1 MRIVREQ
8 LRSVYGTVLIHVLV
22 MEEEPEMASALVRGL
37 QEELLDVS
45 LRKTAEAR
53 CNSAG
58 NHHRQESKLIQSLVN
73 RDIPSLAWFI
83 PFQKE
88 RADKH
93 KR

>member
-8 LRSVYGTVLIHVLV
+8 LRSVYGAVLIHVLV
-22 MEEEPEMASALVRGL
+22 LEEEPEMASALVRGL

-53 CNSAG
+53 CNFAG
-58 NHHRQESKLIQSLVN
+58 NHHRQESKLIQRLVN

>member
-8 LRSVYGTVLIHVLV
+8 LRSVYGGVLIHVLV
-22 MEEEPEMASALVRGL
+22 LEEEPEMASALVRGL

-45 LRKTAEAR
+45 LHKTAEAR
-53 CNSAG
+53 CNFAG
-58 NHHRQESKLIQSLVN
+58 NHHRQESKLIQRLVN

>member
-8 LRSVYGTVLIHVLV
+8 PRSVYGTVLIHVLV
-22 MEEEPEMASALVRGL
+22 VEDEPEMASALVPGL
-37 QEELLDVS
+37 PQELSDVS

-53 CNSAG
+53 CNFAG
-58 NHHRQESKLIQSLVN
+58 NHHRQEGKLIQSLVN

-83 PFQKE
+83 LFQKE

-93 KR
+93 ER